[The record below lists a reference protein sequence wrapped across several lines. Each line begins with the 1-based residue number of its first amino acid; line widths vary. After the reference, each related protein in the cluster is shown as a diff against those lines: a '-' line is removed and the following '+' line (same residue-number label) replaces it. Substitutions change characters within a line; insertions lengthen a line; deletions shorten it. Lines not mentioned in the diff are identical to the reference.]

1 MRELAGDAPILPARA
16 LAGDTPILP
25 ARTLAGDA
33 ALLVALKLALGALV
47 LALGFTHVSDDD
59 YARTVIA
66 EQFANRPRLDP
77 SGTSWLPLPFW
88 VAGLAMAACGRSLL
102 VARGVAVVLGAASV
116 VAPYLAMRAAKME
129 RWPAFAATVLAMA
142 LPWNAWLGVATVPE
156 APAAALLGGALLAM
170 NDEAFR
176 AGAAPWA
183 AVALVAASLSR
194 YEAWPACAVFAAFA
208 IVRSTRAPRAE
219 RTKLWLWA
227 ALAVA
232 GPLAWMA
239 WNAHAHGSAFH
250 FVARV
255 TNFRRAA
262 GAADIPLREKL
273 LAYPWG
279 LAHETPEVAVLG
291 IAGIAGLVAKRSLRA
306 RWVWAAV
313 GSAAILAFLVEGDL
327 RDGAPTHHPERALA
341 ALWWVLPTLGIDT
354 LALAVAAAEPRRR
367 RIAGAAAAASLGAWC
382 LFLPARLRA
391 YPGTSDW
398 DRRDSQIARGEAM
411 RARHVASA
419 EVTPCSYEHFALLA
433 AWGEPERAQLNPL
446 LHTPPTADCPRV
458 VER

>member
-1 MRELAGDAPILPARA
+1 MRERA
-16 LAGDTPILP
+16 W
-25 ARTLAGDA
+25 DA
-33 ALLVALKLALGALV
+33 AILIALKLALGALV
-47 LALGFTHVSDDD
+47 LAMGFTHVSDDD

-66 EQFANRPRLDP
+66 EQLAHAPRLDP
-77 SGTSWLPLPFW
+77 SGTSWLPFPFW
-88 VAGLAMAACGRSLL
+88 IAGLAMAACGRTLG
-102 VARGVAVVLGAASV
+102 VARGVAVALGAASV
-116 VAPYLAMRAAKME
+116 AAPYLAMRAARME
-129 RWPAFAATVLAMA
+129 RWPALAAAALAMA

-156 APAAALLGGALLAM
+156 AWAGALLGAALLTM
-170 NDEAFR
+170 NDPAMR

-183 AVALVAASLSR
+183 ALALLGASLSR
-194 YEAWPACAVFAAFA
+194 YEAWPACAVFALFV
-208 IVRSTRAPRAE
+208 ITRSASATRGERA
-219 RTKLWLWA
+219 RLWA
-227 ALAVA
+227 WAVLAIA
-232 GPLAWMA
+232 GPLVWMA

-291 IAGIAGLVAKRSLRA
+291 VVGIAGLFARRALRA
-306 RWVWAAV
+306 RWLWTAIAA
-313 GSAAILAFLVEGDL
+313 AAILAFLIEGDV

-341 ALWWVLPTLGIDT
+341 ALWWILPTLGIDA
-354 LALAVAAAEPRRR
+354 LALAAVRIGRSRIAAIAAAMS
-367 RIAGAAAAASLGAWC
+367 IGAWC
-382 LFLPARLRA
+382 VFLPGRLRA

-398 DRRDSQIARGEAM
+398 DRRDPQIARGEAM
-411 RARHVASA
+411 RARHVVAA
-419 EVTPCSYEHFALLA
+419 EITPCSYEHFALLA

-446 LHTPPTADCPRV
+446 QHAPPTADCPLV

>member
-1 MRELAGDAPILPARA
+1 VRVRAETAMFPRGREY
-16 LAGDTPILP
+16 
-25 ARTLAGDA
+25 AGDA
-33 ALLVALKLALGALV
+33 ALLIALKLALGALV
-47 LALGFTHVSDDD
+47 LAMGFTHVSDDD

-66 EQFANRPRLDP
+66 EQFAHAPRLDP
-77 SGTSWLPLPFW
+77 SGTSWLPFPFW
-88 VAGLAMAACGRSLL
+88 IAGLTMAACGRTLA
-102 VARGVAVVLGAASV
+102 VARGVAVVEGAASV
-116 VAPYLAMRAAKME
+116 AAPYLAMRAARMG
-129 RWPAFAATVLAMA
+129 RWPALAAAGLAMA

-156 APAAALLGGALLAM
+156 AAAGALLGAALLTM
-170 NDEAFR
+170 NDLAVC

-183 AVALVAASLSR
+183 AIALLVSSLSR

-208 IVRSTRAPRAE
+208 IARSARAPRGE
-219 RTKLWLWA
+219 RAKLWAWA

-232 GPLAWMA
+232 GPLVWMA

-250 FVARV
+250 FVTRV

-279 LAHETPEVAVLG
+279 LAHETPEAAVLG
-291 IAGIAGLVAKRSLRA
+291 VVGIAGLLASREIRA
-306 RWVWAAV
+306 RWLWPTIA
-313 GSAAILAFLVEGDL
+313 GAAILAFLVEGDL

-341 ALWWVLPTLGIDT
+341 ALWWTLPGLGLDA
-354 LALAVAAAEPRRR
+354 LALAAARLGRSHIAAIAAAT
-367 RIAGAAAAASLGAWC
+367 SLCAWC
-382 LFLPARLRA
+382 AFLPARLRA

-398 DRRDSQIARGEAM
+398 DRRDAQIARGEAM
-411 RARHVASA
+411 RARHVAAA
-419 EVTPCSYEHFALLA
+419 EITPCSYEHFALLA

-446 LHTPPTADCPRV
+446 EYSPPTVDCPYV